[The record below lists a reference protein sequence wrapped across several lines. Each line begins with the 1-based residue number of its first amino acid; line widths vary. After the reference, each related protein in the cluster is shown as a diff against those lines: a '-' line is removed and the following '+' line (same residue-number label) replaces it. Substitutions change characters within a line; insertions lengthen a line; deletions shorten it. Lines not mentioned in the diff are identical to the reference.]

1 MAGGPPSP
9 WVQDG
14 WLGSEEGRP
23 SAQALGA
30 HGKALPGTRE
40 DQVQSL
46 GCRTRWPLGLLLLGT
61 RFPLPELSSVCSS
74 WLGNG
79 SEGVC
84 LGLPKAAASDPPL
97 LLGTS
102 LQHLRRKG
110 RGHREQ
116 QACIKSTVSF
126 LSSREAFLG
135 LCGPGCL

>member
-1 MAGGPPSP
+1 M
-9 WVQDG
+9 
-14 WLGSEEGRP
+14 
-23 SAQALGA
+23 
-30 HGKALPGTRE
+30 
-40 DQVQSL
+40 QSL

-74 WLGNG
+74 WLGKG

-116 QACIKSTVSF
+116 QACIKSTREGALISELPRGFSGTLWPWVS
-126 LSSREAFLG
+126 LSWTAG
-135 LCGPGCL
+135 QGG